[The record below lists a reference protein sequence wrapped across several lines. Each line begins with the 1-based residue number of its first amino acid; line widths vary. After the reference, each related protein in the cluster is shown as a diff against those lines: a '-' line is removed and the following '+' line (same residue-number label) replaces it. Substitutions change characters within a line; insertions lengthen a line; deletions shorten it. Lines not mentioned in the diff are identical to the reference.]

1 MSLGEAIFEALD
13 LPHRFLQASWPR
25 RIGAI
30 GVVVAAAAVSWWAMH
45 LPVAMAVEDATH
57 WQATAGDN
65 IRLVNPDGA
74 ALLTFE
80 GPVGKGVTLQLPNA
94 TISDA
99 SAASLA
105 SLGEPLAKRSGEF
118 DWATD
123 DGGYGRTQVKLKLTP
138 TGPRP
143 ALRVQMN
150 DGPGLTGLVF
160 SGEDARLTVSIE
172 GALVPPPDGAPPSKP
187 PDADIK
193 VAGQEFFVTAGAVPL
208 EAEAPPGAAVAL
220 TYAQTD
226 PDRGI
231 FLWGVPPGA
240 LQHFSDLTLAAVQ
253 LSRPGEPDRVYACGA
268 APGAFVAPFGEDVA
282 KLSCARTLRL
292 RGLDLS
298 RSGGAVQVSGQ
309 GFVAES
315 GAAHVYSLD
324 DFKESPVIG
333 TFVAAAFAGLVVGA
347 LHTVLGKPRGK
358 PAEDEPRPRLREAA

>member
-1 MSLGEAIFEALD
+1 MSLGEAILEAVD
-13 LPHRFLQASWPR
+13 LRRRFAAASWPR
-25 RIGAI
+25 RIAAV
-30 GVVVAAAAVSWWAMH
+30 GVIAVAAAVPWWAMH

-57 WQATAGDN
+57 WQATAGDK
-65 IRLVNPDGA
+65 IRLANPDGA
-74 ALLTFE
+74 ALLSFE
-80 GPVGKGVTLQLPNA
+80 GPIGKAVTLQLPNA
-94 TISDA
+94 TITDA

-105 SLGEPLAKRSGEF
+105 GLGVSLAKRSGEL

-123 DGGYGRTQVKLKLTP
+123 DGGYGRTQVQLRLTP
-138 TGPRP
+138 TGRRP
-143 ALRVQMN
+143 ALLVQMN

-160 SGEDARLTVSIE
+160 SGEDARLTVSIT
-172 GALVPPPDGAPPSKP
+172 GALVPPPAGAPPSKP

-220 TYAQTD
+220 TYEQAD

-231 FLWGVPPGA
+231 FLWGVPPGS

-268 APGAFVAPFGEDVA
+268 QPGAFVAPFGEDVA
-282 KLSCARTLRL
+282 KLSCAKTLKL

-309 GFVAES
+309 GFVAEN
-315 GAAHVYSLD
+315 GAAHVYSWD

-333 TFVAAAFAGLVVGA
+333 GLIGAAFSALVVWA
-347 LHTVLGKPRGK
+347 LHAVLGKRRREPAKHAPR
-358 PAEDEPRPRLREAA
+358 RRLRKAA